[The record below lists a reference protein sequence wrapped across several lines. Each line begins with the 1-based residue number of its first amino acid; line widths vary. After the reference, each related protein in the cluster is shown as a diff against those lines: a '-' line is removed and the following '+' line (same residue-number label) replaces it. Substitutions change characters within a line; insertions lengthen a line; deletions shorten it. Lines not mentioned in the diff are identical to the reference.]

1 MADVTVFGDINV
13 DVLMPV
19 ACYPESGEDAMAS
32 SLTIRQGGS
41 GANTAIVLSKLGL
54 PVQMV
59 GRTGDDQWGEIAR
72 QSLLEFGVDARA
84 VSRDPL
90 ISTGLI
96 FIPVAE
102 SGERTLF
109 SYRGANASIA
119 VDHIQSALIEPVRFL
134 HLSGYIFL
142 RSPQREAAW
151 RLVELARQA
160 EARISLDSGIAPAAQ
175 AQSELVKLLPQ
186 LSLLVL
192 GVPEAKSLTGAI
204 TQDEAVQAL
213 LELGVDLVGL
223 KLGSH
228 GCLIAD
234 SDRSIILPPFPVQAV
249 DTTGAGDAFS
259 AGLIYSQ
266 LKSFNLA
273 CAGIFANALGGLAT
287 TVLGGGGAFP
297 GISAVIRFLG
307 QNTAAYPYP
316 GSQELIGDILNALRG
331 AE

>member
-1 MADVTVFGDINV
+1 MTVFGDINV

-59 GRTGDDQWGEIAR
+59 GRTGDDHWGEIAR
-72 QSLLEFGVDARA
+72 QSLQKFGVDTRA
-84 VSRDPL
+84 VSRDPEL
-90 ISTGLI
+90 STGLI

-119 VDHIQSALIEPVRFL
+119 VDHIQSALIEPGHFL
-134 HLSGYIFL
+134 HLSGYAFL

-160 EARISLDSGIAPAAQ
+160 GARISLDSGIAPAVQ
-175 AQSELVKLLPQ
+175 AQPELVKLLPQ
-186 LSLLVL
+186 LNLLVL
-192 GVPEAKSLTGAI
+192 GTPEAKSLTGAI
-204 TQDEAVQAL
+204 TQDEAIQAL

-223 KLGSH
+223 KLGSR
-228 GCLIAD
+228 GCLIAN
-234 SDRSIILPPFPVQAV
+234 SDHSIILPSFPVQAV

-259 AGLIYSQ
+259 ASLIYSQ
-266 LKSFNLA
+266 LKSFNLP

-287 TVLGGGGAFP
+287 TVIGGGGAFP
-297 GISAVIRFLG
+297 DISAVIHFLG
-307 QNTAAYPYP
+307 QNAASYPYS
-316 GSQELIGDILNALRG
+316 GSQALFNDILSALRG